1 MAILLDAAR
10 WPAHG
15 TVFGHLV
22 SDSTLAELH
31 AFARTVGLPAQAFD
45 HDHYDVPASRYRDLI
60 AAGATLV
67 GEKDLVSRLTASG
80 LRVRSPER
88 TPTRATALRRVQE
101 RWGSLGLPVALRDD
115 LLARWRHE
123 GRHYHDVR
131 HLWQCL
137 AALEVLG
144 CDDPVVELAAWFHDA
159 VYTGGVGTT
168 GDADRAGSANDA
180 GSGDGAGSAGGA
192 DDAGSAGS
200 ADDAG
205 SAGSADDACGDEE
218 ASARLAERMLDE
230 LLPANRVAE
239 VARLVR
245 MTADHRPTDE
255 RGALLSDADLSI
267 LGQVPGRY
275 HVYVRDV
282 RLDYA
287 HVDDAAW
294 RVGRSR
300 VLEGLL
306 TADPLF
312 HTAHGRE
319 LWDAQAR
326 ANLADELSGL
336 TDR

>member
-1 MAILLDAAR
+1 M
-10 WPAHG
+10 
-15 TVFGHLV
+15 

-45 HDHYDVPASRYRDLI
+45 HDHYDVPESRYRELI
-60 AAGATLV
+60 AAGATIV
-67 GEKDLVSRLTASG
+67 GEKDLVARLTASG

-101 RWGSLGLPVALRDD
+101 RWAPLGLPMAIRDD
-115 LLARWRHE
+115 LLERWHHKD
-123 GRHYHDVR
+123 RHYHDVR

-144 CDDPVVELAAWFHDA
+144 CDDPIVELAAWFHDA
-159 VYTGGVGTT
+159 VYTGTT
-168 GDADRAGSANDA
+168 GDAATPGNPANRPSTTTSAASPGDTASPTNRANTAKA
-180 GSGDGAGSAGGA
+180 GEGVGTGEA
-192 DDAGSAGS
+192 DKAAST
-200 ADDAG
+200 
-205 SAGSADDACGDEE
+205 GDEE
-218 ASARLAERMLDE
+218 ASARLAERLLDGK
-230 LLPANRVAE
+230 LAAHRVAE

-267 LGQVPGRY
+267 LGQIPGRY

-306 TADPLF
+306 AADPLF

-326 ANLADELSGL
+326 ANLADELAGL